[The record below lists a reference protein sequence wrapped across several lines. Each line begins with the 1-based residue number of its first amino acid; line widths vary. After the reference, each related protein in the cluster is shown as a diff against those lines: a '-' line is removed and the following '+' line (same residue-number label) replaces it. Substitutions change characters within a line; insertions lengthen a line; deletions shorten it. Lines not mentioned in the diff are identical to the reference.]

1 MTDLPQNTKLDIRNL
16 SRCFKSVT
24 NAYKYYWFLSIL
36 DHLAESDD
44 LHITLDEISM
54 RMLSLV
60 WYPLDY
66 YKLSFGKHDG
76 FKELAAT
83 ISAKITID
91 NAVNAPSLLYQIE
104 HNLKK
109 ETAAKLKHKVK
120 KGLDRWVKFRFLSPF
135 FEDSIKGL
143 PDQQVNIIISRMS
156 NSSNVS
162 VPYSI
167 EEKGIMLNEE
177 WAMYFQQHQIILRSF
192 VNWHL
197 VRFLQKNNPN
207 VIGLTEKLE
216 KPLARDLKLAKTY
229 WSKFLADAPFKCIY
243 SNLEIARSNF
253 SLDHFIPW
261 SYIAHDQLWNIIPT
275 TKSANSSKS
284 DCLPSLK
291 TYLDSFCAIQFQAFR
306 FHISLG
312 HDKLLEDYNML
323 FNDYDLTSI
332 SQHHFNQILS
342 IELSNHCRIAENL
355 GFKASYKYDPKPMF
369 S

>member
-1 MTDLPQNTKLDIRNL
+1 MTDLPQYPDLDIKNL

-36 DHLAESDD
+36 DHVAESED
-44 LHITLDEISM
+44 LHISLDEISM

-76 FKELAAT
+76 FKELAST

-91 NAVNAPSLLYQIE
+91 NAVNAPSLLHQIE
-104 HNLKK
+104 YNLKK

-135 FEDSIKGL
+135 FEDFIKGL
-143 PDQQVNIIISRMS
+143 PDQEVNNIILKMS
-156 NSSNVS
+156 NSSDGL

-167 EEKGIMLNEE
+167 EEKGIMLNEK
-177 WAMYFQQHQIILRSF
+177 WAKYFQKHQSILRGF
-192 VNWHL
+192 INWHL

-216 KPLARDLKLAKTY
+216 KPIARDLKLAKTY
-229 WSKFLADAPFKCIY
+229 WSKFLMTSPFNCIY
-243 SNLEIARSNF
+243 SDQEIHGSNF

-284 DCLPSLK
+284 NCLPSLQ
-291 TYLDSFCAIQFQAFR
+291 TYLDTFCSIQFQAFR
-306 FHISLG
+306 YHLSLG
-312 HDKLLEDYNML
+312 HNKLLEDFNLL
-323 FNDYDLTSI
+323 FNDYDLSLI
-332 SQHHFNQILS
+332 SEDKFSKSLKV
-342 IELSNHCRIAENL
+342 ELSNHCRIAENL
-355 GFKASYKYDPKPMF
+355 GFKASFQYTTNLF
-369 S
+369 